1 MKSKDSWVC
10 SDVAFPFFVVT
21 RHYVLLTIII
31 NQSHSYRAGAWRVS
45 RVTGI
50 SRRWAFARLFS
61 LLFSSCPTISA
72 DLQGFLTLIWTF
84 LQGF

>member
-31 NQSHSYRAGAWRVS
+31 NQSIATGLGHGGLAG
-45 RVTGI
+45 
-50 SRRWAFARLFS
+50 
-61 LLFSSCPTISA
+61 
-72 DLQGFLTLIWTF
+72 
-84 LQGF
+84 